1 MENREKIEATDHDM
15 LVPDCSPHP
24 PTSLDLSGE
33 VGWPC
38 YFLLWLKDYI
48 LETYMLLAEVGVGQ
62 QALVTLVK
70 TTRFCSG
77 RGVKRGRK
85 QNDEYFGIEL
95 GRERNR
101 RKMEK
106 TFKGKRLGDRKKERE
121 RRKSKKESKNV
132 GIDKRKENVQ
142 VNRKE
147 RTIDTQRET
156 NKKWAASCGALGRAV
171 ASYTRQPRFES
182 SHLLNLK

>member
-1 MENREKIEATDHDM
+1 M
-15 LVPDCSPHP
+15 
-24 PTSLDLSGE
+24 
-33 VGWPC
+33 
-38 YFLLWLKDYI
+38 
-48 LETYMLLAEVGVGQ
+48 
-62 QALVTLVK
+62 VTLVK

-156 NKKWAASCGALGRAV
+156 NKKNG
-171 ASYTRQPRFES
+171 QPVVV
-182 SHLLNLK
+182 HLVERSLPIPGNRG

>member
-1 MENREKIEATDHDM
+1 M
-15 LVPDCSPHP
+15 
-24 PTSLDLSGE
+24 
-33 VGWPC
+33 
-38 YFLLWLKDYI
+38 
-48 LETYMLLAEVGVGQ
+48 
-62 QALVTLVK
+62 VTLVK

-156 NKKWAASCGALGRAV
+156 NKKNGQPVVVHLVERSLPIPG
-171 ASYTRQPRFES
+171 TRGSNQVIC
-182 SHLLNLK
+182 